1 MVRFLNSDIIRETP
15 IPNLYYL
22 LYVMLLLFQA
32 RMRIRFATMSGI
44 LVGTL
49 NLDNSMMQPKIRK
62 FLENFYGTGMILL

>member
-32 RMRIRFATMSGI
+32 RIRFATMSGI

-49 NLDNSMMQPKIRK
+49 SLDNSMTQPKIRD
-62 FLENFYGTGMILL
+62 FLENFYGTGMKLL

>member
-32 RMRIRFATMSGI
+32 RIRFATMSGI